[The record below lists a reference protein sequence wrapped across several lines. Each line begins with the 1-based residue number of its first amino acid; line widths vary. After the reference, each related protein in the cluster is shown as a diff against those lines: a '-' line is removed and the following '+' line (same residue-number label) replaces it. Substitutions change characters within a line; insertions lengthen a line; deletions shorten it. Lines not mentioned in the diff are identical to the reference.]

1 MKKVKKDKTP
11 ENQAPKTEYRIKN
24 WPEYNKALVN
34 RGSLTLWVD
43 EKTLDGWLNIDKS
56 GLRGR
61 PYLYND
67 TAILALLTIGQVF
80 HLPLRATQGFA
91 ASLFQ
96 LLSLELPLPNYTT
109 LSRRSKNLSINLNS
123 LNLSTI
129 SHLVIDSTGLK
140 VYGEG
145 EWKVRQHGFSK
156 RRTWR
161 KLHIAVDAE
170 SGQIT
175 AAILTT
181 NDVLDR
187 TPFPALLDQTQVP
200 FESVCADGAYDF
212 ENCYQ
217 AIINN
222 DATALIPPRIDA
234 VINGKKPAFAQR
246 DDNLK
251 QIQTLGRAEWKHQS
265 TYHQRSLSET
275 AMFRLKTIFSDK
287 LRSRS
292 FDNQRTEALIRCQ
305 ALNKMSALGMPDSFP
320 VA

>member
-1 MKKVKKDKTP
+1 MKKDKTA
-11 ENQAPKTEYRIKN
+11 ENQAPKTEYRVKN
-24 WPEYNKALVN
+24 WPQYNKALVN

-43 EKTLDGWLNIDKS
+43 DKTLETWLNVNKS

-67 TAILALLTIGQVF
+67 TAIQALLTIGQVF
-80 HLPLRATQGFA
+80 HLPLRATQGFS

-96 LLSLELPLPNYTT
+96 LLKLDLPLPDYST
-109 LSRRSKNLSINLNS
+109 LSRRSKNLSINLHTH
-123 LNLSTI
+123 NLSTI
-129 SHLVIDSTGLK
+129 KHLVIDSTGLK

-145 EWKVRQHGFSK
+145 EWKVRQHGISK

-181 NDVLDR
+181 NDVVDN
-187 TPFPALLDQTQVP
+187 TPLPALLDQTHLP
-200 FESVCADGAYDF
+200 FQFVAADGAYDC
-212 ENCYQ
+212 ENCYHD
-217 AIINN
+217 IKNKG
-222 DATALIPPRIDA
+222 ATALIPPRSTA
-234 VINGKKPAFAQR
+234 TINGKNPSLSQR

-251 QIQTLGRAEWKHQS
+251 QIQALGRDEWKNQS

-292 FDNQRTEALIRCQ
+292 FDNQVTEALIRCQ

-320 VA
+320 VV